1 MNRNDESIGLYL
13 LPKWLIGEYFETWIW
28 LIHFFIG
35 IHSIKWFILKLNE
48 TRHFV
53 LIKYAKLC
61 ALQVKING
69 KWCIPQDFL
78 TKFGNGGHSG
88 AFENIP
94 YMLNTNAK
102 YIVWFSF
109 QAYNRLWHSTRGS
122 LESFT
127 VWPRILLPNIL
138 GKTKV

>member
-1 MNRNDESIGLYL
+1 MSPKTVILFCFYHIRTCNVNAKHILKQHIYRHATFWKWTEIINLLDSIYFTS
-13 LPKWLIGEYFETWIW
+13 KWLIGEYFETGIW

-35 IHSIKWFILKLNE
+35 ICSIKWFILKLNE

-53 LIKYAKLC
+53 LIRYAKLC
-61 ALQVKING
+61 SLQVKINS

-102 YIVWFSF
+102 
-109 QAYNRLWHSTRGS
+109 
-122 LESFT
+122 
-127 VWPRILLPNIL
+127 
-138 GKTKV
+138 